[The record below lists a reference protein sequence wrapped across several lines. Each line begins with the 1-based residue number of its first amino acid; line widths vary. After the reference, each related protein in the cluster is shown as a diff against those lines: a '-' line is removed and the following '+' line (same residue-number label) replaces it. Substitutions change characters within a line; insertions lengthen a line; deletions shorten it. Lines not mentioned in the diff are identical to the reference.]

1 MRAPNIRVLYE
12 RVVRLMGSSNIG
24 RTAVSRALV
33 LFTTTLCCSRAGAED
48 AGELAKLVQNPIAKV
63 ISLPFQNNLTFGVGP
78 DHDPQNQLNIQP
90 VLPLRLNDDWN
101 VITRAIIPVIYE
113 PTLSSGAGATGG
125 LGDTSLALYFSPAR
139 PYRSIIWGIGP
150 AFTFAT
156 ATRRELGQEKFSAGV
171 SAVALTIQG
180 PWLAGALVTE
190 VASVSGVAY
199 RKNVDQMLAQPFINY
214 NFPRGWYLTSSPII
228 TANWK
233 AAGSQQW
240 TVPIGGGG
248 GRAFRVGKQALNA
261 SIQAF
266 GNVAHPDEA
275 GNWTLRAQFQ
285 LLFPK

>member
-1 MRAPNIRVLYE
+1 
-12 RVVRLMGSSNIG
+12 MGSTN
-24 RTAVSRALV
+24 TAAAAVSWMV
-33 LFTTTLCCSRAGAED
+33 TLFATGLYCSRSYAQD
-48 AGELAKLVQNPIAKV
+48 APELAKLVQNPIAKV
-63 ISLPFQNNLTFGVGP
+63 ISLPLQNNLTFGVGP
-78 DHDPQNQLNIQP
+78 DHDPQNVLNIQP

-101 VITRAIIPVIYE
+101 VITRTIIPVVYE
-113 PTLSSGAGATGG
+113 PALAPGAGATGG

-139 PYRSIIWGIGP
+139 PYRSVIWGVGP
-150 AFTFAT
+150 AFSFAT
-156 ATRRELGQEKFSAGV
+156 ATRKELGQQKLSAGV

-190 VASVSGVAY
+190 VASIAGVEY
-199 RKNVDQMLAQPFINY
+199 RKNVNQMLVQPFVNY

-266 GNVAHPDEA
+266 GNVARPHEA
-275 GNWTLRAQFQ
+275 GNWTLRMQFQ
-285 LLFPK
+285 MLFPK

>member
-1 MRAPNIRVLYE
+1 
-12 RVVRLMGSSNIG
+12 MGSTDSAAA
-24 RTAVSRALV
+24 AVWWMVAL
-33 LFTTTLCCSRAGAED
+33 FAMASYCSRSHAQD
-48 AGELAKLVQNPIAKV
+48 APELAKLVQNPIAKV
-63 ISLPFQNNLTFGVGP
+63 ISLPLQNNLTFGVGP
-78 DHDPQNQLNIQP
+78 DHDPQNVLNIQP

-101 VITRAIIPVIYE
+101 VIARTIIPVVYE
-113 PTLSSGAGATGG
+113 PALAPGGGASGG

-139 PYRSIIWGIGP
+139 PYRSVIWGVGP
-150 AFTFAT
+150 AFSFAT
-156 ATRRELGQEKFSAGV
+156 ATRKELGQQKLSAGV
-171 SAVALTIQG
+171 SAVALTIRG

-199 RKNVDQMLAQPFINY
+199 RKDVNQMLVQPFINY

-266 GNVAHPDEA
+266 GNVARPHEA
-275 GNWTLRAQFQ
+275 GNWILRAQFQ

>member
-1 MRAPNIRVLYE
+1 
-12 RVVRLMGSSNIG
+12 MGSSNTVAAAVLG
-24 RTAVSRALV
+24 LVALFATALY
-33 LFTTTLCCSRAGAED
+33 CSRSYADD
-48 AGELAKLVQNPIAKV
+48 APDLAKLVQNPIAKV
-63 ISLPFQNNLTFGVGP
+63 ISLPFQDNLTFGVGP
-78 DHDPQNQLNIQP
+78 DHDPQNVLNIQP

-101 VITRAIIPVIYE
+101 VITRTIIPVVYE
-113 PTLSSGAGATGG
+113 PALAPGAGATGG

-150 AFTFAT
+150 AFSFAT
-156 ATRRELGQEKFSAGV
+156 ATRGELGQQKLSAGV

-190 VASVSGVAY
+190 VASISGVAY
-199 RKNVDQMLAQPFINY
+199 RENVNQMLVQPFINY

-240 TVPIGGGG
+240 SVPIGGGA

-266 GNVAHPDEA
+266 DSVERPHEA
-275 GNWTLRAQFQ
+275 GNWILRTQFQ